1 MDTNQ
6 VFPQKPNRVHVLITI
21 SKKSVKRLE
30 KMIREIKN
38 LPETTS
44 GSSRP
49 QESTSSNPQ
58 SQSDRLPSTRQ
69 REVDHRHL
77 QQQIN
82 LIEQLIGNI
91 IENRNSINTSLL
103 KEAFKAIAAN
113 IRNLHPGEDDNI
125 RQQWTQKLRRL
136 LFQARRVYP
145 THENISATAASP
157 ENAEI
162 RKVYLMI
169 HSLPV
174 ISSASD
180 HATIVS
186 LFTSVS
192 LMKDYLQELP
202 NSTEK
207 SCLNR
212 NAFNLAIRKLPTSMQ
227 TALLS
232 QCSSREDNRWT
243 GLAKYLRK
251 LITKSAV

>member
-1 MDTNQ
+1 M
-6 VFPQKPNRVHVLITI
+6 
-21 SKKSVKRLE
+21 
-30 KMIREIKN
+30 KN

-58 SQSDRLPSTRQ
+58 NQSDRLPSTRQ

-77 QQQIN
+77 QQQMD

-91 IENRNSINTSLL
+91 IENRNPINTSLL
-103 KEAFKAIAAN
+103 KEAFKAMAAN
-113 IRNLHPGEDDNI
+113 IRNMHPGEDDNI
-125 RQQWTQKLRRL
+125 RQQWTQKLRRI

-145 THENISATAASP
+145 THENISSATAASS

-192 LMKDYLQELP
+192 LMRDYLQELP

-212 NAFNLAIRKLPTSMQ
+212 NAYNLAIRKLPTSMQ

-243 GLAKYLRK
+243 DLAKYLRK